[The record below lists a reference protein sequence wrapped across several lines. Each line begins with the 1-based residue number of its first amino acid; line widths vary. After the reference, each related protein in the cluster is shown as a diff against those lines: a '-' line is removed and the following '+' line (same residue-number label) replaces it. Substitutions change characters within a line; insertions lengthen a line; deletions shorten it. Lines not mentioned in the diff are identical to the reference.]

1 MKFLQS
7 AVARQL
13 LVATLLSAGT
23 QSALAEPY
31 VRVST
36 TFGDFTIDL
45 LQDEAPA
52 TVNNFLG
59 YVDRGD
65 YSRLLVHRLDDD
77 FVFQAGS
84 HKWMGD
90 CVTGQLPPACG
101 PALIPVGPTVQNEP
115 GISNTRGTLAMAK
128 IGDLPDSAT
137 SQWFVNLADNSAN
150 LDNQNGGFTV
160 FARVLGDGMAVADRI
175 NALPVIAVS
184 TGITQL
190 PVRDFNT
197 ATDPAPLEKN
207 LVMLNAWRVNRFS
220 SALHVFEY
228 GSARLSTY
236 VNAGALGNLSL
247 TMRVVEDTTQTIFQI
262 DPQSIIP
269 LAIAPEGMATFSDAD
284 QRLRIPSVEVNN
296 NGQVSV
302 LNNVVL
308 RMIDAGTLRLV
319 LESFEQQ

>member
-7 AVARQL
+7 AVTRNL
-13 LVATLLSAGT
+13 LVAAVLSVGAH
-23 QSALAEPY
+23 SAVADPY

-36 TFGDFTIDL
+36 TYGDFTIDL
-45 LQDEAPA
+45 LPEVAPS

-65 YSRLLVHRLDDD
+65 FSRLLVHRLDNN
-77 FVFQAGS
+77 FVMQAGS

-90 CVTGQLPPACG
+90 CANGQLPPACG
-101 PALIPVGPTVQNEP
+101 PALIPVGPTVKNEP
-115 GISNTRGTLAMAK
+115 GVSNTRGTLAMAK

-175 NALPVIAVS
+175 NALTVIPVS

-190 PVRDFNT
+190 PVRNFNT

-207 LVMLNAWRVNRFS
+207 LVMLNAWRVDRFS

-228 GSARLSTY
+228 SSARLSTY
-236 VNAGALGNLSL
+236 VNAGTLGNLSL
-247 TMRVVEDTTQTIFQI
+247 TMRVVEDSTQTVFQI
-262 DPQSIIP
+262 DPQSIIS
-269 LAIAPEGMATFSDAD
+269 LAIAPEGMATFSSDD
-284 QRLRIPSVEVNN
+284 QRLRIPRVEVNN
-296 NGQVSV
+296 NGQVSA

-308 RMIDAGTLRLV
+308 RMIDASTLRLV
-319 LESFEQQ
+319 LESFEQE

>member
-1 MKFLQS
+1 MKFLHS
-7 AVARQL
+7 AVTRNL
-13 LVATLLSAGT
+13 LAAALLSTCA
-23 QSALAEPY
+23 QSVLADPF
-31 VRVST
+31 VRIST
-36 TFGDFTIDL
+36 TYGDFTIDL
-45 LQDEAPA
+45 LQEEAPA

-65 YSRLLVHRLDDD
+65 FSRLLVHRLDNN

-84 HKWMGD
+84 HKWRGD
-90 CVTGQLPPACG
+90 CTTGQLPPACG
-101 PALIPVGPTVQNEP
+101 PALIPVGPTVKNEP
-115 GISNTRGTLAMAK
+115 GVSNTRGTLAMAK

-150 LDNQNGGFTV
+150 LDNQNSGFTV

-175 NALPVIAVS
+175 NALTTISVS
-184 TGITQL
+184 TSVTQL
-190 PVRDFNT
+190 PVRDFDT
-197 ATDPAPLEKN
+197 TDPAPLEKN

-228 GSARLSTY
+228 GSGRLNTS

-247 TMRVVEDTTQTIFQI
+247 TMRIVEDTTQTVFQI
-262 DPQSIIP
+262 DPQSIIS
-269 LAIAPEGMATFSDAD
+269 LAIAPDGMATFSDAD
-284 QRLRIPSVEVNN
+284 QRLRIPRVEVNN
-296 NGQVSV
+296 NGQVSI

-308 RMIDAGTLRLV
+308 RMIDASSLRLV